1 MKLLNNDVSRCSNDK
16 CSNKKNCKR
25 FLQHQLDKINPTEK
39 PKSVC
44 RFESKDCEKLI
55 RKD

>member
-1 MKLLNNDVSRCSNDK
+1 MNLIPNDYSRCSNET
-16 CSNKKNCKR
+16 CVKKTICKR
-25 FLQHQLDKINPTEK
+25 FLQLEVDKTKNNTPI
-39 PKSVC
+39 SVC